1 MITEAPENKW
11 IKYISQALIILLGMT
26 FIFSGLIK
34 LNDPVGTKIKLEEYF
49 EVFAQDLPTLE
60 KFFEFL
66 IPLSLSFS
74 LILCVAE
81 VVLGVSILIKYE
93 IKRTLWFLLVLTV
106 FFTFLTFYS
115 AFFNKVTD
123 CGCFGDAIKLKP
135 WSSFTK
141 DIILLSIIL
150 ILISQQKNIRD
161 IKNFSLGTFI
171 VIFSTLISL
180 FLGLY
185 AIFLL
190 PPIDF
195 LPYKVGA
202 NIPKGMELPPNAK
215 PDVYQITYTLKN
227 LKDSSER
234 KINDSEYMQKEIWKD
249 SLTWKIKNSVSNLI
263 SEGDKAK
270 IMGFSVW
277 DSQNNDFTTK
287 LFEGDKFLIIIQSFK
302 EATPN
307 HLRKISQLI
316 NNNNSKGIFFIVL
329 TASDGKTAE
338 SFMQELKLNIPFYF
352 ADATVLKTMIRTN
365 PGFILLHNG
374 NIVKKWSTITIPN
387 PEEIK
392 EYLQIK

>member
-11 IKYISQALIILLGMT
+11 IKYICQALIILLGMT

-49 EVFAQDLPTLE
+49 EVFAQDLPSLE

>member
-11 IKYISQALIILLGMT
+11 IKYTCHALIILLGMT

-49 EVFAQDLPTLE
+49 EVFAQDLPSLE

-81 VVLGVSILIKYE
+81 VVLGVSILIKYQV
-93 IKRTLWFLLVLTV
+93 KRTLWFLLVLTV

-135 WSSFTK
+135 WNSFTK
-141 DIILLSIIL
+141 DIILLVIIL
-150 ILISQQKNIRD
+150 ILIAQQKNIRS
-161 IKNFSLGTFI
+161 IKNFSFGTII
-171 VIFSTLISL
+171 VIFSILTSL
-180 FLGLY
+180 FVGLY
-185 AIFLL
+185 AIFFL

-270 IMGFSVW
+270 IIGFSVW

-287 LFEGDKFLIIIQSFK
+287 LFEGDKFLIIIQSFRQ
-302 EATPN
+302 ATPN
-307 HLRKISQLI
+307 HLRKISQLV
-316 NNNNSKGIFFIVL
+316 NNKNSKGISFIVL

-352 ADATVLKTMIRTN
+352 TDATVLKTMIRTN

-374 NIVKKWSTITIPN
+374 NIVKKWSTIMIPD